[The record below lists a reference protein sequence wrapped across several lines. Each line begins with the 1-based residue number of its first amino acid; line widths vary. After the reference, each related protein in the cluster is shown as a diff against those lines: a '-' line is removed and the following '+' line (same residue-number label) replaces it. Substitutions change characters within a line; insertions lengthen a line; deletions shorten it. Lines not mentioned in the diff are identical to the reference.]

1 MKTIDT
7 NKYPNLWNRGFQVAD
22 ITDNATLQTLIDS
35 VIYAYKNVFNYSAW
49 GEWVKCSNWCSYKST
64 FENKA
69 DVCPDCW
76 WEIIDYYSEIEVKQ
90 EIEKV
95 INNTKFKQ
103 AIVLF
108 SDRDVWGF
116 TWWWA
121 DNIENINDE
130 KLWLNTDNYNELCEN
145 LTINWLKVDNPFY
158 YQSETGT
165 TYKNRNKWLWR
176 DLIYLNQDL
185 LIENRDKVSQIIQR
199 TSKGSPMYKIRKK
212 QWYKE
217 VYDYKDD
224 DKRVI
229 FAKINN

>member
-7 NKYPNLWNRGFQVAD
+7 NKYPNLGNRGFQVAD

-49 GEWVKCSNWCSYKST
+49 GEGVKCSNGCSYKST

-69 DVCPDCW
+69 DVCPDCGG
-76 WEIIDYYSEIEVKQ
+76 EIIDYYSEIEVKQ

-108 SDRDVWGF
+108 SDRDVGGF
-116 TWWWA
+116 TWGWA

-130 KLWLNTDNYNELCEN
+130 KLGLNTDNYNELCEN
-145 LTINWLKVDNPFY
+145 LTINGLKVDNPFY

-165 TYKNRNKWLWR
+165 TYKNRNKGLGR

-212 QWYKE
+212 QGYKE